1 MLEECVSY
9 LDACIYNMKSKKSMS
24 SQEIQGKIGLADR
37 LKKQKYECKTH
48 IQICALL
55 SQLGQHESAII
66 HGKTAVKKC
75 ENFISDCLT
84 LCTDHLSRHKQ
95 KLLKIPQKKLLEKPH
110 YHKFH
115 ELVNKAMPSIEYML
129 NKLRHKRM
137 RTLKTPRLDM
147 RTVLGVQRHND
158 WIYSY
163 NIGDMM
169 LLQPLS
175 LYEVKNN
182 TGVQAELTRDLM
194 LEKVLMTVVSH
205 FCVAT
210 EIRFLAADSSKI
222 QAQEGRAWHKKA
234 LEFGQPFLP
243 SACPLFMHITNS
255 YMRNYSDG
263 LLETSKVNEGKLI
276 TSKIKISS
284 KNKIKNKTPNPEM
297 KRPRS
302 TSAPRTKAKEE
313 RPSTGIAKAG
323 SKKKVSPRVGDRTPP
338 ARSVAKEPRFHFN
351 SPPVENVSSNRPK
364 VINHFS
370 EKQQVADARIFA
382 KKPECNSRESD
393 VDQEIVISSYDLYG
407 INSDDNSEESEVS
420 QMDSTGGKLTQEPV
434 IISATGGD
442 SCLFKS

>member
-24 SQEIQGKIGLADR
+24 SQDIQGKIGLSDR

-48 IQICALL
+48 IQLCALL
-55 SQLGQHESAII
+55 SQLGQHDSALI

-75 ENFISDCLT
+75 EQFINDCHI

-95 KLLKIPQKKLLEKPH
+95 KSLKTPQKKLLEKPH
-110 YHKFH
+110 YSKFH
-115 ELVNKAMPSIEYML
+115 ELVTKAMPSIEYL
-129 NKLRHKRM
+129 LTKLRHKRI
-137 RTLKTPRLDM
+137 RSLKVPKLDM
-147 RTVLGVQRHND
+147 RSVLGVQRHND
-158 WIYSY
+158 WICTY

-175 LYEVKNN
+175 LYELKNN

-194 LEKVLMTVVSH
+194 LEKILMTVVSH

-210 EIRFLAADSSKI
+210 EIRFLANDNSKT
-222 QAQEGRAWHKKA
+222 QAQEGRLWHKKA

-243 SACPLFMHITNS
+243 STCPLFMHITNS

-263 LLETSKVNEGKLI
+263 LLETSKGNEKRP
-276 TSKIKISS
+276 KKA
-284 KNKIKNKTPNPEM
+284 KNKTPNPEM

-302 TSAPRTKAKEE
+302 TSAPRTKQREE
-313 RPSTGIAKAG
+313 RPSTGVGKKD

-338 ARSVAKEPRFHFN
+338 ARTVTKETKFHFN
-351 SPPVENVSSNRPK
+351 SPPVEHVVASRPK
-364 VINHFS
+364 ILNHFNA
-370 EKQQVADARIFA
+370 KQPAVDARIMA
-382 KKPECNSRESD
+382 KKPMHNSLESD
-393 VDQEIVISSYDLYG
+393 ADQEIVISSYDLYG
-407 INSDDNSEESEVS
+407 IHSDENSEESETS
-420 QMDSTGGKLTQEPV
+420 QIDSTGGKLTQEPV
-434 IISATGGD
+434 IISATGGN